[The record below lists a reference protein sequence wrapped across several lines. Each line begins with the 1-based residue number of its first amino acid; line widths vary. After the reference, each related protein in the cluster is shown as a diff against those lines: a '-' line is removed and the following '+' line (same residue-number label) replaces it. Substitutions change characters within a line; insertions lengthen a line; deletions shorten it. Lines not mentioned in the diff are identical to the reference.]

1 MKNDYSMI
9 NLSLDAGQNG
19 TTSKGLIKE
28 NYFILHINL
37 SLHDIWFLKPK
48 YD

>member
-1 MKNDYSMI
+1 MI
-9 NLSLDAGQNG
+9 NIALEAGQNG
-19 TTSKGLIKE
+19 TTAKGLIKE
-28 NYFILHINL
+28 NYYILHINL